1 MRAHSLFKYL
11 GVAAVLL
18 SVIAAVESAIA
29 SEVPTKSGHVR
40 YTTGTAAVR
49 GDHASQRPGI
59 VVDPARSSD
68 LAGWQVA
75 SVDASVLAGQGSMIA
90 IKPATFEVPSAA
102 SFETDA
108 TTVNRGTAVRSSEVQ
123 TKNNEPGFWA
133 PALSTL
139 ALALFFFLRRLA

>member
-1 MRAHSLFKYL
+1 MRAPSLFKHL
-11 GVAAVLL
+11 GVAVVLL
-18 SVIAAVESAIA
+18 AVTASVQSAAA

-59 VVDPARSSD
+59 VADPARSGD
-68 LAGWQVA
+68 LAHWQVA
-75 SVDASVLAGQGSMIA
+75 SVDASVLADQGSMIA
-90 IKPATFEVPSAA
+90 IKPATFEVQSTA

-108 TTVNRGTAVRSSEVQ
+108 AMVNRGTAVRSSEVQ
-123 TKNNEPGFWA
+123 SKNKEPGFWA